1 MEWRGK
7 NHSVNEMKNKVQDL
21 WQSFHSQC
29 WILIRIGLSLISIT
43 KNEEETQTFSFFTL
57 NWTMTNFFN
66 ILICENLV
74 RSFVIIHIQCPFFRA
89 LEYMYTL
96 SCLLWFSH
104 NKSRAEPWW
113 RWIMYTHTRRKKN
126 ENVCIYRFNSKCCD
140 SFQLQSIFCVNP
152 FHYTLM
158 GIVSLFCGWPG

>member
-74 RSFVIIHIQCPFFRA
+74 RSFVIIHIQCSFFARWNICIH
-89 LEYMYTL
+89 
-96 SCLLWFSH
+96 CL
-104 NKSRAEPWW
+104 
-113 RWIMYTHTRRKKN
+113 
-126 ENVCIYRFNSKCCD
+126 VCCD
-140 SFQLQSIFCVNP
+140 FRTINPEQSRGEGELCIHTHEEKKTKMFVYTVLIRNVVIHFNFNP
-152 FHYTLM
+152 FS
-158 GIVSLFCGWPG
+158 VSIHFTIH